1 MSETA
6 GGGEKR
12 EKATPRRLRDARKEG
27 QVASSRDLS
36 RTATSLVWLFLL
48 VALPGYYFAHL
59 AELATAALR
68 LIDSPSNEDLVP
80 FLWSAGNVV
89 LTLVLPPVALVAAVG
104 AAATRMQTGPVFSF
118 ARIQPKLSNLSPA
131 AGVKRVFSAANLFET
146 LKGLVKTG
154 LIAGTVALVI
164 HVGADDFLQLTTQ
177 SPIVVGQVDH
187 WLHVLVLAV
196 SSGLLLAVSVG
207 DWLFQRFN
215 FLRSL
220 RMSTQEIRR
229 EHQTHEGDPQLRSQ
243 RRRLQRQWATGN
255 ARQAARNA
263 TALVVNPTHIAVAIF
278 YEQESTEIPLVTATG
293 EGQLAAL
300 MRSEAETAGVPVL
313 RSIALAR
320 KLHFL
325 CEADEEIPERMF
337 DAVAEVL
344 AWAATVREAREADG
358 ETPLFRDSGR
368 DFERLIDPD

>member
-36 RTATSLVWLFLL
+36 RTATSLIWLILFI
-48 VALPGYYFAHL
+48 VLPAWYYSHL
-59 AELATAALR
+59 AELTETALR
-68 LIDSPSNEDLVP
+68 LVRNPLAAGLVDFAWNAGEIVMKLVLVP
-80 FLWSAGNVV
+80 
-89 LTLVLPPVALVAAVG
+89 LVLVAAAGVI
-104 AAATRMQTGPVFSF
+104 ATRMQTGPVFSF
-118 ARIQPKLSNLSPA
+118 ERVRPKLSNLSPA
-131 AGVKRVFSAANLFET
+131 AGVKRVFSAGNLFET
-146 LKGLVKTG
+146 LKGLVKTALIMG
-154 LIAGTVALVI
+154 LVAFVL
-164 HVGADDFLQLTTQ
+164 GYYADDILQLTTQ
-177 SPIVVGQVDH
+177 EAIVFGQADH
-187 WLHVLVLAV
+187 WLHVLVLAI
-196 SSGLLLAVSVG
+196 SSGLLLVVSIG

-243 RRRLQRQWATGN
+243 RRKLQRQWASGN
-255 ARQAARNA
+255 ARQAARSA
-263 TALVVNPTHIAVAIF
+263 TALVVNPTHIAVALF
-278 YEQESTEIPLVTATG
+278 YEPESTAIPLVTATG

-300 MRSEAETAGVPVL
+300 MRFEAETAGVPVL

-325 CEADEEIPERMF
+325 CEADEEVPERMF
-337 DAVAEVL
+337 EAVAEVL
-344 AWAATVREAREADG
+344 AWAASVREAHDGGDGVPLFREADV
-358 ETPLFRDSGR
+358 
-368 DFERLIDPD
+368 DFDRLVDPG